1 MASGG
6 EKRTVS
12 RGNMSF
18 LLREA
23 EVWRELGL
31 ISAEQAGGICGLYSA
46 RRGRLQNALLGL
58 GGVLVGLGVLSFVAA
73 NWLDMSRLLRALLI
87 LAGYT
92 AALVAS
98 WGCRERFP
106 RTSRAFLLIG
116 SFIYGGG
123 IFLMAQMFHQGGEW
137 RSAVGWWIAGLIPT
151 VGLFRDR
158 WQAVLLQ
165 GLTALY
171 LLFNPLFH
179 PGRVWNVVTWGST
192 PLWDCLEPFLR
203 NPDELLILAAL
214 WGLGRLCG
222 GRTVFRLN
230 ALLSLLLLG
239 ERFQEGFD
247 DEIALLAL
255 ALVGLALSLLAPR
268 REDRPLRSDLADL
281 GLLTAGAFGL
291 LLTWPDLWAWT
302 GQAQFA
308 AVLALVDAA
317 VVAVL
322 MLLHLGRRRGISVF
336 FLLLLIARYF
346 FDDFLRFTS
355 KAWAFSIAGAG
366 LLALGFLLERRLRH
380 GEEDPE
386 EKGGDDRA

>member
-1 MASGG
+1 
-6 EKRTVS
+6 
-12 RGNMSF
+12 MSF

-31 ISAEQAGGICGLYSA
+31 ISAEQADGIRGLYSA

-58 GGVLVGLGVLSFVAA
+58 GGTLVGLGVLSFVAA
-73 NWLDMSRLLRALLI
+73 NWLDMSRLLRTFLI
-87 LAGYT
+87 LAGY
-92 AALVAS
+92 AASLAAS

-106 RTSRAFLLIG
+106 RTSRAFLLVG

-123 IFLMAQMFHQGGEW
+123 IFLIGQMFHQGGEW
-137 RSAVGWWIAGLIPT
+137 RSALGWWIAGLIPT

-171 LLFNPLFH
+171 LLFDPLLH
-179 PGRVWNVVTWGST
+179 PGRVWDAVTGEGT

-203 NPDELLILAAL
+203 NPDELLIVAAL
-214 WGLGRLCG
+214 WGLWHLCG
-222 GRTVFRLN
+222 GRIVFRLN
-230 ALLSLLLLG
+230 VLLSLLLLG
-239 ERFQEGFD
+239 ERFQEDFGD
-247 DEIALLAL
+247 DIALLAL
-255 ALVGLALSLLAPR
+255 ALAGLALSLLAPR
-268 REDRPLRSDLADL
+268 GEDRPLRSDLADI

-302 GQAQFA
+302 GGAHFA
-308 AVLALVDAA
+308 SALALVDAA

-322 MLLHLGRRRGISVF
+322 MLLNLGRRRGVSIL

-355 KAWAFSIAGAG
+355 KAWVFSIAGAA
-366 LLALGFLLERRLRH
+366 LLALGFLLERRLRR
-380 GEEDPE
+380 GEGNPE
-386 EKGGDDRA
+386 EKGGDDRT

>member
-1 MASGG
+1 
-6 EKRTVS
+6 
-12 RGNMSF
+12 MSF

-23 EVWRELGL
+23 ELWRELGL
-31 ISAEQAGGICGLYSA
+31 ISAEQADGIRGLYSA

-58 GGVLVGLGVLSFVAA
+58 GGTLVGLGVLSFVAA
-73 NWLDMSRLLRALLI
+73 NWLDMSRLLRTFLI

-92 AALVAS
+92 VALVAS
-98 WGCRERFP
+98 WLCWERFP
-106 RTSRAFLLIG
+106 RTSRAFLLVG

-123 IFLMAQMFHQGGEW
+123 IFLMEQMFHQGGEW
-137 RSAVGWWIAGLIPT
+137 RSAVGWWIVGLIPT
-151 VGLFRDR
+151 AGLFRDR

-214 WGLGRLCG
+214 WGLWRLCG

-268 REDRPLRSDLADL
+268 GEDRPLRSDLADL

-291 LLTWPDLWAWT
+291 LLTWSDLWAWT

-322 MLLHLGRRRGISVF
+322 MLLHLGRRRGISVL

-355 KAWAFSIAGAG
+355 KAWGFSIAGSA
-366 LLALGFLLERRLRH
+366 LLALGFLLEQRLKR

-386 EKGGDDRA
+386 KKGGDDEA

>member
-6 EKRTVS
+6 EKRPVS

-73 NWLDMSRLLRALLI
+73 NWLDMSRLLRAFLI

-92 AALVAS
+92 VALVAS
-98 WGCRERFP
+98 WLCWERFP

-123 IFLMAQMFHQGGEW
+123 IFLMEQMFHQGGEW
-137 RSAVGWWIAGLIPT
+137 RSALGWWIVGLIPT

-214 WGLGRLCG
+214 WGLWRLCG

-230 ALLSLLLLG
+230 TLLSLLLLG

-268 REDRPLRSDLADL
+268 GEDRPLRSDLADL

-291 LLTWPDLWAWT
+291 LLTWSDLWAWT

-322 MLLHLGRRRGISVF
+322 MLLNLGRRRGISVL

-355 KAWAFSIAGAG
+355 KAWGFSIAGSA
-366 LLALGFLLERRLRH
+366 LLALGFLLERRLRR

-386 EKGGDDRA
+386 EKGGDGEA